1 MAKKEQVA
9 ESQTAEVVES
19 QTAEVAEDQTQ
30 KDTNA
35 FSLVGATILFYT
47 EQKLAEQLNDDSIVD
62 DNGEIIK
69 MGIILRSAITTYK
82 DKLEIVKVTK
92 KNIKQVQ
99 NQLKSYKHS
108 IKG

>member
-9 ESQTAEVVES
+9 EN
-19 QTAEVAEDQTQ
+19 QTAEVAENQKQ

-92 KNIKQVQ
+92 KNIQQVQ
-99 NQLKSYKHS
+99 QQLKSYKHS